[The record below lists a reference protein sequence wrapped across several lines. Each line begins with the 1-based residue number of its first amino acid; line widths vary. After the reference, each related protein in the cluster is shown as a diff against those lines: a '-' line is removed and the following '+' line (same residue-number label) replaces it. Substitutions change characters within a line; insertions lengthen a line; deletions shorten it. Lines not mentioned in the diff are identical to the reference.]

1 MQDRTSRDDRR
12 LTTKNLITIGIFSAL
27 YFVFNMI
34 GGMPLAMNPVLTFY
48 QPMGS
53 ALLSGII
60 FMFLLAKSPKNGT
73 VLILAVIMAILRLA
87 TGMHWAMAA
96 GAVIMGAVAELIA
109 RSRQYK
115 SLNMNMLSFGIFAL
129 GDIGTFLVYF
139 INPAGWSQAMLEKG
153 TDAGYIETMN
163 KTAAGWMIY
172 VIIAGTFAVALL
184 SAFIGSKLLKKQF
197 EKAGVV

>member
-1 MQDRTSRDDRR
+1 MQDQTSRAEQK
-12 LTTKNLITIGIFSAL
+12 LNTKNLISIGIFAAL

-60 FMFLLAKSPKNGT
+60 FMFLLAKSPKNWT
-73 VLILAVIMAILRLA
+73 ILILALIMAILRLA

-96 GAVIMGAVAELIA
+96 GAVLTGLAAELVA
-109 RSRQYK
+109 RSGHYK
-115 SLNMNMLSFGIFAL
+115 SIRLNMLAFAVFAL

-139 INPAGWSQAMLEKG
+139 LNPAGWSKAMLDKG
-153 TDAGYIETMN
+153 TDPAYIDTMN
-163 KTAAGWMIY
+163 QTAAGWMIY
-172 VIIAGTFAVALL
+172 VIIAGTFLVAWF
-184 SAFIGSKLLKKQF
+184 SAWIGAKLLKKQF